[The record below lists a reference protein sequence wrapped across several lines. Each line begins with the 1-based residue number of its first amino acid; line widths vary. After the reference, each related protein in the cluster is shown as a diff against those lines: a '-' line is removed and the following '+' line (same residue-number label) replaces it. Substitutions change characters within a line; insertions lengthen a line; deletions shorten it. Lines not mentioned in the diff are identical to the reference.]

1 MAQFNGLEFCETTAD
16 EASRLSENVLISAAQ
31 AGQKWAFVELCNRH
45 SRRIL
50 LTLLRITR
58 NREDAEDAL
67 QDSILNAVVNIGG
80 LQRASSFRTWLTRI
94 GINSALMLLRRRRA
108 RPEISTNA
116 PVDENE
122 SLFPWEIVDRRPNPE
137 DLYIQLEDQQRLQ
150 TAISKLPE
158 GYRRLFE
165 IRQRSDASMK
175 EIAEE
180 AGIEIAATKSRF
192 WRARQVLRN
201 SMFK

>member
-1 MAQFNGLEFCETTAD
+1 MAQFNALEFRETTAN
-16 EASRLSENVLISAAQ
+16 EASCLSEDVLISAAQ
-31 AGQKWAFVELCNRH
+31 AGQKWAFAELCNRH

-67 QDSILNAVVNIGG
+67 QDSILNAFVNLGG
-80 LQRASSFRTWLTRI
+80 FHRASSFRTWLTRI

-108 RPEISTNA
+108 RPEISTDA
-116 PVDENE
+116 PVDESE
-122 SLFPWEIVDRRPNPE
+122 SLFRWEIADGRPNPE

-180 AGIEIAATKSRF
+180 VGIAIATTKSRF
-192 WRARQVLRN
+192 WRAREVLRN
-201 SMFK
+201 SMLK